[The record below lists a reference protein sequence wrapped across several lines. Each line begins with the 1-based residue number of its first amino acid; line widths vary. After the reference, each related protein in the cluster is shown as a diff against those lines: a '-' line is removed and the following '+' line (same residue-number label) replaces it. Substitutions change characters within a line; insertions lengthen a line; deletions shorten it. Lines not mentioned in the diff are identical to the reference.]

1 MSSKPRS
8 APPDSNSDET
18 EKSPALG
25 QAGKLPTTAPTPPQ
39 HRVSRYE
46 TYVDYLNAIED
57 RWPEYVPLRQY
68 LELGEFSTRKL
79 PHSNTSQG
87 HGAKVFMVDI
97 LQDGAVL
104 IPSNG
109 TLKYDQSDH
118 EKARKQKLED
128 FKAALLTGNSNL
140 VSRILL
146 MDGANR
152 PVDPLLVDLLGLTFD
167 IEPEFFLALLVSYP
181 WWSDWNTMTKTEDV
195 PSRYYKPDKFL
206 LLPHFVFKS
215 IKFVDIGST
224 QISLG

>member
-1 MSSKPRS
+1 MSGKLRS
-8 APPDSNSDET
+8 APPDSNSYEN
-18 EKSPALG
+18 EKSPALS

-57 RWPEYVPLRQY
+57 KWPEYVPLRQY

-87 HGAKVFMVDI
+87 HGAKVFIVDI
-97 LQDGAVL
+97 LQDGTVPP
-104 IPSNG
+104 PSNRM
-109 TLKYDQSDH
+109 LKYDQSDH
-118 EKARKQKLED
+118 EEVRKQKLRD

-146 MDGANR
+146 IDGADR
-152 PVDPLLVDLLGLTFD
+152 PVDPPLVDLLGLTFD
-167 IEPEFFLALLVSYP
+167 IEPEFFLALLESYP
-181 WWSDWNTMTKTEDV
+181 WWNEHEDV
-195 PSRYYKPDKFL
+195 PSRYYNPGRFL
-206 LLPHFVFKS
+206 LLRKFVFKS
-215 IKFVDIGST
+215 IKSVDIGST

>member
-1 MSSKPRS
+1 MSKLRS
-8 APPDSNSDET
+8 APPDSNSYEN
-18 EKSPALG
+18 EKSSALS

-97 LQDGAVL
+97 FQDGTVSS
-104 IPSNG
+104 PSNR

-118 EKARKQKLED
+118 ENVRKQKLGD

-146 MDGANR
+146 IDGANR
-152 PVDPLLVDLLGLTFD
+152 PVDPPLVNLLGLTFD

-181 WWSDWNTMTKTEDV
+181 WWNEWNTMTKTEDV
-195 PSRYYKPDKFL
+195 PSRYYKPNKFL
-206 LLPHFVFKS
+206 LLPNFAFKS
-215 IKFVDIGST
+215 IKSVDIGSA